1 MNLTGRYYQTALHI
15 TFLPVCVGWCAFPT
29 MFHVVK
35 IHDCGA
41 ILQAEMRPPLFQREM
56 LRPIAFDFGMATPY
70 LFPWKIF
77 CYLGRFFLGEDRTDG
92 G

>member
-35 IHDCGA
+35 VPDCGA

-70 LFPWKIF
+70 LLPWKIF
-77 CYLGRFFLGEDRTDG
+77 CYLGQFFLGEDRTDG